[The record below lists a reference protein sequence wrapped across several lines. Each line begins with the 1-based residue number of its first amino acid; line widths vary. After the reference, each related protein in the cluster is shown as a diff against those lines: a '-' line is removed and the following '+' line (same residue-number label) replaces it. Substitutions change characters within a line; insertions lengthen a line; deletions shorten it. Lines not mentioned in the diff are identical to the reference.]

1 MRLFE
6 TFTINDLN
14 PTGGI
19 FVNHNP
25 NKLKNAKLGPNI
37 TTLDKTLGGSP
48 NDMIQIY
55 RGTPDKN
62 SQIAAGDY
70 ISTNKQLAKD
80 WAGTGFVIGLKV
92 KKGDILDDITEP
104 GGEEYIYIPN
114 AYKKVSNKLKN
125 ESKTMKL
132 SELRQLIREEVRRV
146 INENNTKP
154 TNELFTDLYDTAWQL
169 YGKVRNYAVKNPQKI
184 NSNDLNNMI
193 STIIKD
199 RGFKGSKGDFA
210 NLPDNSSSK
219 LIKLFTAVLKKGEFK
234 YSNWNPK
241 SDKWQNISVS
251 ADDLWY

>member
-132 SELRQLIREEVRRV
+132 SQLRQIIREEAKKTLNEGKAKVAKTGKYEIRYTRGSYSVFLDGLKFGDDFDNEGGVYSDDVRLS
-146 INENNTKP
+146 I
-154 TNELFTDLYDTAWQL
+154 
-169 YGKVRNYAVKNPQKI
+169 KNIEK
-184 NSNDLNNMI
+184 LL
-193 STIIKD
+193 
-199 RGFKGSKGDFA
+199 KGNK
-210 NLPDNSSSK
+210 
-219 LIKLFTAVLKKGEFK
+219 
-234 YSNWNPK
+234 
-241 SDKWQNISVS
+241 
-251 ADDLWY
+251 